1 MMQSFK
7 VLAGKHFVK
16 GPRDK
21 NGRGKV
27 ISYKKGDIVKSARNL
42 IKSFPNKFELVA
54 SESSSKLGAK
64 D

>member
-1 MMQSFK
+1 MQSFK

-21 NGRGKV
+21 TGRGK
-27 ISYKKGDIVKSARNL
+27 ITAYEKGDIVKSPRDL
-42 IKSFPNKFELVA
+42 RKSFPNKFELVA
-54 SESSSKLGAK
+54 SESSSKLGAS

>member
-16 GPRDK
+16 V
-21 NGRGKV
+21 GKRNV
-27 ISYKKGDIVKSARNL
+27 TCYNKGDIVKSPRDL
-42 IKSFPNKFELVA
+42 RKSFPNKFELVA
-54 SESSSKLGAK
+54 SESSSKPGAS